1 MLEAKR
7 GAQIYA
13 ATAGRRADH
22 TKRLTEY
29 IRVGEAPPRVI
40 QDIVEAGKSLQASP
54 LGYIKR
60 LRHRNVPL
68 KSVPV
73 AEKQKLPK
81 LTGRPVRYQESRIGA
96 EV

>member
-13 ATAGRRADH
+13 ATPRGSADH
-22 TKRLTEY
+22 PKRLAEDVC
-29 IRVGEAPPRVI
+29 VGETPPRVI
-40 QDIVEAGKSLQASP
+40 QDIVEAGKGLQASP
-54 LGYIKR
+54 LGYVKG

-81 LTGRPVRYQESRIGA
+81 LTGRPVRD
-96 EV
+96 